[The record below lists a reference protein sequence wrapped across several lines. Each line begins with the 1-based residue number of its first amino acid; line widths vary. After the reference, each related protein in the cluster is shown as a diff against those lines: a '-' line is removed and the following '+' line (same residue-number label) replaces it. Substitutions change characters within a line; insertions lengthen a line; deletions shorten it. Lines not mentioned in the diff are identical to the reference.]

1 MADTDWTRI
10 AIEAAGW
17 AASSLAGLLVGV
29 WKGGRRSAQSEHAV
43 EERIAKVE
51 NDMKEEVSASEQ
63 RIAAKIDE
71 AMQMFGETVGAI
83 REKVNE
89 VERSM
94 IRDFVPNKHFDQMRL
109 ESREDIRRINEKL
122 DRLLER
128 R

>member
-1 MADTDWTRI
+1 VN
-10 AIEAAGW
+10 
-17 AASSLAGLLVGV
+17 GLLP
-29 WKGGRRSAQSEHAV
+29 RSQAS
-43 EERIAKVE
+43 
-51 NDMKEEVSASEQ
+51 NDRWLR